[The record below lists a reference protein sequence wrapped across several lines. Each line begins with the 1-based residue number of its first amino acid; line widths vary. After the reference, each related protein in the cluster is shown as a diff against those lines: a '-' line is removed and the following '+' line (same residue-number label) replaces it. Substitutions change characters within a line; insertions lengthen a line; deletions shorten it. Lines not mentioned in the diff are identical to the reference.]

1 MAENS
6 PQQFGKYVLLS
17 KIAAG
22 GMAVTYRARMT
33 GAAGVT
39 KPCVIKQILPHFVD
53 DADFVD
59 MFIGEARVV
68 ASMSHSNIAQIFD
81 FGEVD
86 GQYFIAMEL
95 VQGQPLSKVLRRAQR
110 MGIGFLPE
118 SLALHVAS
126 KLCDGLDYAHRHV
139 GDDGQTL
146 GLVHRDVSPDNVLI
160 SYEGEVK
167 VIDFGIAKVTSAV
180 EAKTSP
186 GTLKGKY
193 PYFSPEQAQG
203 RQDLDA
209 RTDVYAAGVV
219 LYEMVCGKRPYEGE
233 FVTVL
238 PRILVG
244 DRLPPSAHNPTLSED
259 VETVISHALALD
271 REARYQTAKD
281 LSESLVELLYR
292 DNPRFTP
299 TLLSQLMAHLFAE
312 ELTAEGRRV
321 EVSPVFQE
329 QLAAW
334 QTGVTE
340 ATQGRARL
348 PSSNAQRGSSPGVR
362 SRPGSDSG
370 RPGSDSG
377 RPGSDSGRPGSDSG
391 RPGSE
396 AGRRP
401 ARSNPGMRRPTSS
414 GMRRVTQSQLPRSEG
429 GARRTYTAE
438 RPGPPVPELG
448 DEPSTDAG
456 EAPLPTQATPHD
468 TPIEV
473 PAAEAEE
480 PTTQAHP
487 VGTWS
492 GKGYRTTVDDA
503 RDALARE
510 EAARVAKGKEKAR
523 IVTMS
528 VIYAAAALLL
538 VGVFYKLVFAR
549 ESTSDD
555 AYAST
560 TTLWLA
566 SKPAGATVRLN
577 DQVLKG
583 ATPLMVEVKI
593 GEANTLAL
601 TLPGHLP
608 WTKRFTPTSSLVEPL
623 TAELKPI
630 AAPPPPPPVEV
641 AVAAAQEDAGA
652 ALVADAL
659 EDGGAGAPDEDA
671 GAALVAEAGGAPLED
686 GGAGAPEEDAGAA
699 TDVAVT
705 QGGAEEEDTPQR
717 TMHEVDYPTRV
728 LVLRPRYNAVPLPEY
743 NTASIELNPGTTY
756 SVWTQGNASMA
767 EGRRTASG
775 TLAYLIE
782 GDGPVDSSFGLLGTS
797 TRTIKGAR
805 KLHVFAL
812 DDGGPDDNSGSIRI
826 NVRQSAYVPPRSF
839 TFDAKEHAVQLKPE
853 HQIVLRGLNPRSTYL
868 LTVRDDFAELRPGAN
883 GRVRQVLCME
893 RGPAPES
900 VRATHRVLETGK
912 RYQVKNTEDLHC
924 TFPDLQV
931 SDNKGAF
938 EVDIVDVT
946 AMSRKERAEA
956 LRGSGR
962 SER

>member
-6 PQQFGKYVLLS
+6 PQPFGKYVLLS

-53 DADFVD
+53 DADFVE

-68 ASMSHSNIAQIFD
+68 ASMSHSNIAQVFD

-110 MGIGFLPE
+110 MGMGLFPE
-118 SLALHVAS
+118 PLALHIAS

-139 GDDGQTL
+139 GEDGQAL

-167 VIDFGIAKVTSAV
+167 VIDFGIAKATSAV

-193 PYFSPEQAQG
+193 PYFAPEQAQG

-238 PRILVG
+238 PRILTG
-244 DRLPPSAHNPTLSED
+244 DCLPPSVLNPTVNPD
-259 VETVISHALALD
+259 VETVISHAMALD

-299 TLLSQLMAHLFAE
+299 TLLSQLMAHLFQE

-321 EVSPVFQE
+321 EVSPAFQE

-334 QTGVTE
+334 QSGSTE
-340 ATQGRARL
+340 TSQGRARL
-348 PSSNAQRGSSPGVR
+348 PSSSGPRGSSPGLR
-362 SRPGSDSG
+362 
-370 RPGSDSG
+370 
-377 RPGSDSGRPGSDSG
+377 GRPGSDSG

-396 AGRRP
+396 GGRRP
-401 ARSNPGMRRPTSS
+401 PASNAGMRRPTSS
-414 GMRRVTQSQLPRSEG
+414 GVRRVTHSQLPRAEG
-429 GARRTYTAE
+429 GVRRTYTAE
-438 RPGPPVPELG
+438 RPGPPVPELD
-448 DEPSTDAG
+448 DEPRT
-456 EAPLPTQATPHD
+456 EAAVPMQAVPHD

-473 PAAEAEE
+473 PALVAGAEPATEAR
-480 PTTQAHP
+480 PMP
-487 VGTWS
+487 LPG
-492 GKGYRTTVDDA
+492 GKGYRTSVDEA
-503 RDALARE
+503 RDRLARE

-523 IVTMS
+523 VLTMGI
-528 VIYAAAALLL
+528 IYAAAALFL
-538 VGVFYKLVFAR
+538 VGVFYKLVIAR
-549 ESTSDD
+549 ESTSEY
-555 AYAST
+555 AGAST

-583 ATPLMVEVKI
+583 VTPLMVEVKI

-601 TLPGHLP
+601 TLSGHLP
-608 WTKRFTPTSSLVEPL
+608 WTKRFTPTSTLVEPL

-630 AAPPPPPPVEV
+630 AEPAPPPPPPAPV
-641 AVAAAQEDAGA
+641 AVAAPEDAGA
-652 ALVADAL
+652 AEAVGAAP
-659 EDGGAGAPDEDA
+659 EDGGPGALEDA
-671 GAALVAEAGGAPLED
+671 GAG
-686 GGAGAPEEDAGAA
+686 PEE
-699 TDVAVT
+699 VAVA
-705 QGGAEEEDTPQR
+705 QGGPVATEAPQR
-717 TMHEVDYPTRV
+717 TMTEVDYPTRV
-728 LVLRPRYNAVPLPEY
+728 LVLRPRYNAAPLPEY
-743 NTASIELNPGTTY
+743 PTASIELNPGATY
-756 SVWTQGNASMA
+756 SVWTKGNAALA
-767 EGRRTASG
+767 EGRGTASS
-775 TLAYLIE
+775 TLAFFIE
-782 GDGPVDSSFGLLGTS
+782 GDGPVDTSFGLLGAS
-797 TRTIKGAR
+797 PRSIKGAR

-812 DDGGPDDNSGSIRI
+812 DVGGPDDNSGTVRV

-839 TFDAKEHAVQLKPE
+839 TFDAREHAVQLKPE
-853 HQIVLRGLNPRSTYL
+853 HQLVLRGLNPKSTYL
-868 LTVRDDFAELRPGAN
+868 LTVRDDLAELRSGPT
-883 GRVRQVLCME
+883 GRIRQVLCVE
-893 RGPAPES
+893 RGPRPES
-900 VRATHRVLETGK
+900 VRATHRILETGK
-912 RYQVKNTEDLHC
+912 RYQVTGTEDLHC
-924 TFPDLQV
+924 TFPDMQLG
-931 SDNKGAF
+931 DNEGAL

-946 AMSRKERAEA
+946 DLPGKERAEA
-956 LRGSGR
+956 LKGSRR
-962 SER
+962 SAR

>member
-6 PQQFGKYVLLS
+6 PQHFGKYVLLS

-53 DADFVD
+53 DTDFVE
-59 MFIGEARVV
+59 MFIGEARLV
-68 ASMSHSNIAQIFD
+68 ASMSHSNIAQVFD

-110 MGIGFLPE
+110 MGMGVFPE
-118 SLALHVAS
+118 ALALHVAS
-126 KLCDGLDYAHRHV
+126 KLCDGLDYAHRHI
-139 GDDGQTL
+139 GEDGQAM

-167 VIDFGIAKVTSAV
+167 VIDFGIAKATSAV

-244 DRLPPSAHNPTLSED
+244 DCLPPSVLNPAVSAD
-259 VETVISHALALD
+259 VETVISHAMALD

-312 ELTAEGRRV
+312 ELTAEGRKV
-321 EVSPVFQE
+321 ELSAAFQE

-334 QTGVTE
+334 QTGAVE
-340 ATQGRARL
+340 PSQGRARL
-348 PSSNAQRGSSPGVR
+348 PSSNSQRASSPGIR

-370 RPGSDSG
+370 K
-377 RPGSDSGRPGSDSG
+377 
-391 RPGSE
+391 PGSE
-396 AGRRP
+396 GGRRP
-401 ARSNPGMRRPTSS
+401 TTSNPGARRPTSS
-414 GMRRVTQSQLPRSEG
+414 GVRRVTNPQVPRSEG
-429 GARRTYTAE
+429 GARRTFTSE
-438 RPGPPVPELG
+438 RPALPAPAL
-448 DEPSTDAG
+448 DEEPFTDAG
-456 EAPLPTQATPHD
+456 DAPPPTLAAPHD
-468 TPIEV
+468 TPVEV
-473 PAAEAEE
+473 PAVSPTEGKE
-480 PTTQAHP
+480 PTTEAHS
-487 VGTWS
+487 VGTW
-492 GKGYRTTVDDA
+492 GPKGYRTTVDDA
-503 RDALARE
+503 RDKLARE
-510 EAARVAKGKEKAR
+510 EAARVAQGKEKAR
-523 IVTMS
+523 TLTVS
-528 VIYAAAALLL
+528 VFAIAGVLL
-538 VGVFYKLVFAR
+538 VLGVFYKLVIAR
-549 ESTSDD
+549 DSTFDD
-555 AYAST
+555 MSASS

-577 DQVLKG
+577 DRTLQGV
-583 ATPLMVEVKI
+583 TPMMIEVRI
-593 GEANTLAL
+593 GEANTVAL
-601 TLPGHLP
+601 TMPGYLP
-608 WTKRFTPTSSLVEPL
+608 WTKRFTPTSTLVEPL
-623 TAELKPI
+623 TAELKRATEPEK
-630 AAPPPPPPVEV
+630 PPVV
-641 AVAAAQEDAGA
+641 AVKATHVPGNTGATVSDDAGATPSDDAGAVASAVTGEDAGA
-652 ALVADAL
+652 PLAADS
-659 EDGGAGAPDEDA
+659 
-671 GAALVAEAGGAPLED
+671 
-686 GGAGAPEEDAGAA
+686 
-699 TDVAVT
+699 
-705 QGGAEEEDTPQR
+705 GGAEQAVAQGGPVQDSATSPTARPMNEE
-717 TMHEVDYPTRV
+717 DYPTRM
-728 LVLRPRYNAVPLPEY
+728 LVLRPRHNAAPIAEY
-743 NTASIELNPGTTY
+743 ATASIELNPATTY
-756 SVWTQGNASMA
+756 SVWTQGTAALA
-767 EGRRTASG
+767 EGRGTASN
-775 TLAYLIE
+775 TLAYYIE
-782 GDGPVDSSFGLLGTS
+782 GDVPADNSFGLLGAS

-812 DDGGPDDNSGSIRI
+812 DENGPDDNSGAVRI

-839 TFDAKEHAVQLKPE
+839 TFEAKEHAVQLKPE
-853 HQIVLRGLNPRSTYL
+853 HQMLLRGLDPKSTYL
-868 LTVRDDFAELRPGAN
+868 FTVRDDLAELRSGPN

-893 RGPAPES
+893 RRPEPAS
-900 VRATHRVLETGK
+900 VRVTHRILQAGK
-912 RYQVKNTEDLHC
+912 RYQVSGAEDLHC
-924 TFPDLQV
+924 TFPDAQV
-931 SDNKGAF
+931 GDNRGAF

-956 LRGSGR
+956 LKGSGR